1 MAMVIKV
8 QAILVSGCVSPRLN
22 MTVFDRKIIQILLYG
37 CLIWGSYNK
46 VDQSDKQLFKII
58 PTNL

>member
-22 MTVFDRKIIQILLYG
+22 MIVFDRQIIPILLYG

-46 VDQSDKQLFKII
+46 VDKSDKQLFKRIQ
-58 PTNL
+58 TDL